1 LRSAV
6 RSGAV
11 APAATEGAGSATSL
25 ALGGLLLAA
34 FVIRLLFIGADGFK
48 SDVSTFE
55 AWALALAANPLRDF
69 FAKSSFADYPPGYFF
84 VLWFVGH
91 AYKALIHSD
100 PDYAILK
107 AFVKLPAILMDLVCS
122 YLIFRIVKRFASL
135 AWAFAALAFFA
146 FNPASIFISAY
157 WGQVDSVAMGFT
169 LFAILRVLEAA
180 DSTGRQSAYALIEA
194 WLAIAI
200 SILIKPP
207 AVVIVPL
214 LLAFVFATRD
224 GAERKV
230 RALATGAGIV
240 GALALAYL
248 AALAF
253 HPGLNPAGQ
262 YEWLYGRYKYASSVY
277 PFSSVNAFN
286 LYAMLHHFWEPDSQT
301 PLNWTIGS
309 LTIAPPL
316 YDWGILL
323 MVALAALVLTGY
335 LQRRDGDAGPAFLEG
350 AMILSL
356 GYFVFSTRMHERYI
370 FNAFVLAMPLIW
382 MRRRYLYA
390 AVILTLTLLANLY
403 YSLYYLHVVDA
414 KTPGLDA
421 TDLIPWLSHPA
432 SVINVAVFLYLG
444 WSYLGSGSGAT
455 AAADPLERVNLVAL
469 GRSGA
474 FAARRW
480 FAPLEGVAAMR
491 PLDWGIAAACTVA
504 SFVLSFVGYAQ
515 PAEKYFDE
523 IYYARAAEEYL
534 GHKEIFEFTHPP
546 LTKLIITFS
555 TWLMHS
561 DTGAGWRFMN
571 LVVGALMV
579 LVMYVFAKRL
589 LGSTL
594 FATFA
599 AGLLVLDG
607 MHFTQ
612 SRIATPEIT
621 VAFFS
626 LLTLYAFYR
635 FWLASR
641 VRVAPAAA
649 SLRSMARHEG
659 IWLAGATLVAAGLT
673 ALVASGQSFA
683 AHVVAFLYFEVGFYL
698 AVRLTVPLLR
708 RAKPLVSYADGA
720 RLTAGVLQTPDGG
733 LVPLERG
740 AATPGEVSQ
749 AGKNGLTYVDGDL
762 RIEYNRDGSVRYATP
777 EGEAAFAAEGTM
789 KAGGAV
795 VDGQRDGRLWMWIL
809 AICCGCLAASKWNG
823 LFDFFVIWFWVA
835 VVVSQRYWAAA
846 LRAMGRAGAALRP
859 AVWGNPSGF
868 SFDIVMAAMLF
879 VGATIYAFSYIP
891 YFRLGHGLGDL
902 VQLQHDM
909 YAYHCCAPTVM
920 LSAGAKHPYM
930 SQWWQWPLVLRP
942 ISYFYHD
949 WRTGAASASPTAC
962 CLAEILALP
971 NPAIWWLGLIAVP
984 VMGWLGWRERNKGY
998 GLLFIAYFF
1007 QWLPWIGSPRLAFEY
1022 HFFPNLAVIVL
1033 ADTILLQRLWQLGT
1047 RLPAR
1052 FFWLRP
1058 VVVGYGALV
1067 FGLFVFFYP
1076 ILAGVHITWQTW
1088 DARMWHWLMQNQWV

>member
-1 LRSAV
+1 MRSAV

-11 APAATEGAGSATSL
+11 VEPVPERAGSATSL
-25 ALGGLLLAA
+25 ALGGLLVAA
-34 FVIRLLFIGADGFK
+34 FLIRLLFIGAEGFK

-55 AWALALAANPLRDF
+55 AWALALAEHPLRDF

-91 AYKALIHSD
+91 AYRLLIHSD
-100 PDYAILK
+100 PDYSILK
-107 AFVKLPAILMDLVCS
+107 AFVKLPSILTDLVCS
-122 YLIFRIVKRFASL
+122 YLIFKIVRRYASL
-135 AWAFAALAFFA
+135 AWAFAAMAFFA

-157 WGQVDSVAMGFT
+157 WGQVDSVAMAFT
-169 LFAILRVLEAA
+169 LLAVLLVVEAA
-180 DSTGRQSAYALIEA
+180 GTTGRPAANALAAA
-194 WLAIAI
+194 WLAIAA

-207 AVVIVPL
+207 AVVLVPL
-214 LLAFVFATRD
+214 MLAFIFATQDAAVR
-224 GAERKV
+224 RT
-230 RALATGAGIV
+230 RALATLAGIAAGFV
-240 GALALAYL
+240 LAYF

-253 HPGLNPAGQ
+253 HPGLNPLDQ
-262 YEWLYGRYKYASSVY
+262 YAWLYGRYKYASNVY
-277 PFSSVNAFN
+277 PYSSVNAFN
-286 LYAMLHHFWEPDSQT
+286 LYAMLHHFWEADSQT
-301 PLNWTIGS
+301 LPNWTFGS
-309 LTIAPPL
+309 FTLALPQYT
-316 YDWGILL
+316 WGILL
-323 MVALAALVLTGY
+323 LGALAALVLTGF
-335 LQRRDGDAGPAFLEG
+335 LQRRDGDVGPAFIEG

-370 FNAFVLAMPLIW
+370 FNAFVLAIPLIW
-382 MRRRYLYA
+382 LRRRYLYA
-390 AVILTLTLLANLY
+390 AVLLSFTLLANLY
-403 YSLYYLHVVDA
+403 YSLHYLHVIEA
-414 KTPGLDA
+414 KIPGLDE

-432 SVINVAVFLYLG
+432 AMLNVAVFLYLG
-444 WSYLGSGSGAT
+444 WSYLGTGPT
-455 AAADPLERVNLVAL
+455 DPLERFDLVAL
-469 GRSGA
+469 GRTGA
-474 FAARRW
+474 LAGRRW
-480 FAPLEGVAAMR
+480 FAPLEGIIAMR
-491 PLDWGIAAACTVA
+491 PLDWALASACTLA
-504 SFVLSFVGYAQ
+504 SFVLSFIGYAQ
-515 PAEKYFDE
+515 PTEKYFDE

-555 TWLMHS
+555 TWIMHS

-594 FATFA
+594 FATA
-599 AGLLVLDG
+599 AAAMLTLDG

-649 SLRSMARHEG
+649 AVAVLARHEG
-659 IWLAGATLVAAGLT
+659 VWLVVATLLAGGMT
-673 ALVASGQSFA
+673 ALFTAGQTIA
-683 AHVVAFLYFEVGFYL
+683 AHIVAFLYLEAGFYL

-708 RAKPLVSYADGA
+708 RAKPLVSYADGS
-720 RLTAGVLQTPDGG
+720 RLGGGVLVTPDGG
-733 LVPLERG
+733 RVPLDRG
-740 AATPGEVSQ
+740 AAVPGEGST
-749 AGKNGLTYVDGDL
+749 AAKSGLTYLDDDL
-762 RIEYNRDGSVRYATP
+762 RIEYNRDGSVRYTTP
-777 EGEAAFAAEGTM
+777 EGQADFTSDGSM
-789 KAGGAV
+789 RAGGTRT
-795 VDGQRDGRLWMWIL
+795 DGYRDGRIWLWVL
-809 AICCGCLAASKWNG
+809 AACAGCLAASKWNG

-835 VVVSQRYWAAA
+835 IVAGQRYWGVA
-846 LRAMGRAGAALRP
+846 LRAMGRATTALRP

-868 SFDIVMAAMLF
+868 SVDIVVAAMLF
-879 VGATIYAFSYIP
+879 VGASIYALCYIP

-942 ISYFYHD
+942 ISYYYHD
-949 WRTGAASASPTAC
+949 FRTGAATANGTAC

-971 NPAIWWLGLIAVP
+971 NPAIWWLGLVSVP
-984 VMGWLGWRERNKGY
+984 FMGWLAWRERNKGY

-1033 ADTILLQRLWQLGT
+1033 ADAILLQRLWQMGKK
-1047 RLPAR
+1047 LPER
-1052 FFWLRP
+1052 FFWMRP
-1058 VVVGYGALV
+1058 VVIGYGAVVL
-1067 FGLFVFFYP
+1067 GLFVFFYP
-1076 ILAGVHITWQTW
+1076 VLAGVHINWQTW